1 MRWKKTGVATATVAL
16 LSVAACGGGGSNG
29 DGDGDGTG
37 NGDGTGTGTGATGT
51 PTFKEGGAGG
61 KAIDP
66 TRKDGPAPAIQGAEE
81 GGTLTLLAAS
91 GLTTMDPTE
100 AYYTNTYSILSGLV
114 TRALTQYVYDE
125 EANEGEG
132 GMVLIPDVAESWD
145 SNDDYTEWTFEIRD
159 GIRYENGDEVT
170 CDDVVFGIKRSMDR
184 ETFPGGAAYSN
195 EFFLGGDKYKGPY
208 KGGDKYDGA
217 TCKGSTLT
225 IKMESS
231 FPDMPYWGAF
241 PAIGPIP
248 EGDASNPA
256 TYKNHPLATGP
267 YMFDK
272 YEPGVSLTLVK
283 NPEWD
288 PETDPGRHQ
297 YVDSWNM
304 KFTEDTS
311 KTEQTLLADTGT
323 GQTSLTDEALTA
335 STFREA
341 SQSASDRVVLGSTP
355 CTYMFAPDYRQVK
368 DIDVRKAIG
377 LAYPY
382 VDAWKAGGLI
392 VGVTRQPGSEL
403 MPPGIPGRVEYDV
416 LGNEGQETDPAA
428 AKQLLEKAGEMGYE
442 IKWPYIKGDDQAE
455 AAKDQVV
462 KGLEE
467 AGFKASPVAV
477 GINQYSD
484 FRADPN
490 SPINVRPFGWC
501 SDWPSG
507 GSWFPPLFK
516 TGGSNNYSFFSE
528 KEFDQRIDE
537 VLEMPID
544 EQAAAWGELDKYLFE
559 TYYPGPV
566 VGYAGVAAMHGSKV
580 GGMNND
586 EVAGEPTWKDMYVTG
601 G

>member
-1 MRWKKTGVATATVAL
+1 MKWKKAGVATTTVAL
-16 LSVAACGGGGSNG
+16 LSIAACGGGGGSE
-29 DGDGDGTG
+29 GDGTG
-37 NGDGTGTGTGATGT
+37 QAGEEPGAT
-51 PTFKEGGAGG
+51 PTAKEGGRAGE
-61 KAIDP
+61 AIDMS
-66 TRKDGPAPAIQGAEE
+66 RSQGPAPDIEGAEE
-81 GGTLTLLAAS
+81 GGTLTLLSAS

-114 TRALTQYVYDE
+114 TRSLTQYVYDP
-125 EANEGEG
+125 EAGNGEG
-132 GMVLIPDVAESWD
+132 AMVLIPDVAEKWD
-145 SNDDYTEWTFEIRD
+145 SNEDYTEWTFTIRD

-170 CDDVVFGIKRSMDR
+170 CEDVAFGIKRSMDR
-184 ETFPGGAAYSN
+184 ATFPGGAAYSN
-195 EFFLGGDKYKGPY
+195 EFMVNGDKYKGPY
-208 KGGDKYDGA
+208 KSGEDYEGA
-217 TCKGSTLT
+217 TCKGNDL
-225 IKMESS
+225 ILKMETP

-248 EGDASNPA
+248 EGDVSNPA

-272 YEPGVSLTLVK
+272 FEPGISLTLVK

-288 PETDPGRHQ
+288 PKTDPGRHQ
-297 YVDSWNM
+297 YVDSWEM
-304 KFTEDTS
+304 KFTEETA
-311 KTEQTLLADTGT
+311 KLEQTLLADTGT
-323 GQTSLTDEALTA
+323 GQTSLTDESLSA

-341 SQSASDRVVLGSTP
+341 SQEASDRVVLGSTP
-355 CTYMFAPDYRQVK
+355 CTYMFAPDYRTVT

-377 LAYPY
+377 YAYPY

-392 VGVTRQPGSEL
+392 VGVTRIPGSEL

-416 LGNEGQETDPAA
+416 LGNKGMETDTAK
-428 AKQLLEKAGEMGYE
+428 AKQLLQKAGEMGYE
-442 IKWPYIKGDDQAE
+442 IKWPYIKGDELAE

-462 KGLEE
+462 AGLEE

-516 TGGSNNYSFFSE
+516 SGGSNNYAFFSE
-528 KEFDQRIDE
+528 KEFDQRIDDI
-537 VLEMPID
+537 LAMPID

-559 TYYPGPV
+559 KYYPGPV
-566 VGYAGVAAMHGSKV
+566 VGYAGVAAMHGSRV
-580 GGMNND
+580 GGIHND
-586 EVAGEPTWKDMYVTG
+586 EVAGEPTWKDLYVISE
-601 G
+601 